1 MLKTPPHPQ
10 NQIPGAPG
18 PRPPSNTDKG
28 GPKSG
33 LRGADFTAGENALKP
48 PGGDAPVKPPSKT
61 DAKGGPPPSLAE
73 QLARFRALVL
83 NDGPPTEVKMPAD
96 IKPRTPPP
104 GFENMTA
111 MEYGELCAR
120 IEAGYRTDPLFAF
133 FESMGFDPETTMKS
147 IESLRTRD
155 RTASYDSPEVDMLG
169 AKGKGAITDSLGKV
183 ELDPKKYVDLLTR
196 ARSFLHFGAA
206 AQLTHGM
213 GNGGIGQDDE
223 LVQAAM
229 AVVDGYILYLQG
241 LLTTKNQDERFQFE
255 MDTQLTGAPNLE
267 VLEALRVLQVRSPQ
281 LAGPRGSQLYAAWSA
296 ARASL
301 EKA

>member
-1 MLKTPPHPQ
+1 MLKAPPNSRDQ
-10 NQIPGAPG
+10 VPGAPV
-18 PRPPSNTDKG
+18 PRPTSTTDKG

-33 LRGADFTAGENALKP
+33 LRGTDFTAGENALKP
-48 PGGDAPVKPPSKT
+48 PGGDAPVKGPTTKT
-61 DAKGGPPPSLAE
+61 DAKGGPPPSLVE
-73 QLARFRALVL
+73 QLARFRALVV
-83 NDGPPTEVKMPAD
+83 NDGPPKEVKLPAN

-104 GFENMTA
+104 GFGDMTA

-120 IEAGYRTDPLFAF
+120 IEAGYRSDPLFAV

-155 RTASYDSPEVDMLG
+155 RTASYDSPEIDTLG

-183 ELDPKKYVDLLTR
+183 ELDPKKYVDVLTR

-223 LVQAAM
+223 LVKAAM
-229 AVVDGYILYLQG
+229 AVVDGYIVYLQG
-241 LLTTKNQDERFQFE
+241 LLTTKDQDERFQFE
-255 MDTQLTGAPNLE
+255 MDTQLTGSPNLE

-296 ARASL
+296 ARASI
-301 EKA
+301 KA